1 MGENDD
7 GVVFEGNGD
16 TLAALVAIVFQ
27 VNTLGLCDTNGIDL
41 LLSLGV
47 VERGDVDQQRET
59 CFATVS
65 VFLPAANLK
74 DIQSCCSQREKV
86 CSFVARLGEANVN
99 VECTAVAWLDINV
112 REIKALA
119 MSLGGTSFWKWRNRS
134 SRNIRALLLFILLA
148 RMTRCLQHRRVSSYN
163 NDDNGSL

>member
-16 TLAALVAIVFQ
+16 TLAALVIIAFQ

-47 VERGDVDQQRET
+47 VERGNVDQQRET

-86 CSFVARLGEANVN
+86 CSFVARLGEANAN
-99 VECTAVAWLDINV
+99 V
-112 REIKALA
+112 
-119 MSLGGTSFWKWRNRS
+119 
-134 SRNIRALLLFILLA
+134 
-148 RMTRCLQHRRVSSYN
+148 
-163 NDDNGSL
+163 